1 MLHTEV
7 VSGKTLELLKK
18 LEAENAIRF
27 SFVIMF
33 SIMLAA

>member
-18 LEAENAIRF
+18 LEAENAKDLRK
-27 SFVIMF
+27 SR
-33 SIMLAA
+33 LL